1 MFSPIF
7 ECTLA
12 GLRSA
17 VRLRYVVWGV
27 EDPDAKTDTYMRGYA
42 MSEENHAD
50 PGVIRKR
57 IEVIID
63 NIETATAEQLAA
75 SH

>member
-1 MFSPIF
+1 MFSPSF
-7 ECTLA
+7 QCTLD

-27 EDPDAKTDTYMRGYA
+27 ENPDAKTATYMRGYA

-63 NIETATAEQLAA
+63 NIETAAAEQLAA

>member
-1 MFSPIF
+1 MFSPSF
-7 ECTLA
+7 ECTLD

-17 VRLRYVVWGV
+17 VRLRYTVWGV
-27 EDPDAKTDTYMRGYA
+27 KDPEAKTDTYMRGYA
-42 MSEENHAD
+42 ISEENHAD

-63 NIETATAEQLAA
+63 NIETAAAEQLAA